1 MNQSVPK
8 SGKVKML
15 LQVGTGFTALD
26 ALATQIFT
34 VHHAHRMAMYEPVDS
49 PDETTLFPYHDRT
62 PPTTADVLRA
72 RQIVEEQLPQ
82 TPLVRSEALSA
93 EFDADVYLKREDT
106 LPTGAFK
113 VRGGVTLLSQLDS
126 EFHDPGVIAASTGN
140 HGQSIAYAGRVF
152 DVPVTI
158 VVPEDANPSKVTA
171 IERFGASV
179 VFHGKT
185 FDDAREQAETMAVE
199 QGYRYVHS
207 ANEPTLVAGVGTAGL
222 EIVEDRPEIDYLF
235 CPVGGGSSAAGY
247 CLTAGSLSD
256 TTVVGVQSEAAPA
269 MYHAWNEGHLQ
280 PAEQIDTFAE
290 GIATRVPFYLTTS
303 VLRDR
308 LDEFLLVSESA
319 IERGIRDL
327 FVEETIVAEGASAAS
342 LAGMRQLQEELRRKT
357 VMMPISGRNLTS
369 ERFREIF
376 GMASSDQ

>member
-1 MNQSVPK
+1 
-8 SGKVKML
+8 
-15 LQVGTGFTALD
+15 
-26 ALATQIFT
+26 
-34 VHHAHRMAMYEPVDS
+34 MYEPVDS

-62 PPTTADVLRA
+62 PPTPADVIRA
-72 RQIVEEQLPQ
+72 RRVVEEQLPQ
-82 TPLVRSEALSA
+82 TPLVRSEALSS

-126 EFHDPGVIAASTGN
+126 EFHDTGVIAASTGN

-179 VFHGKT
+179 MFHGET
-185 FDDAREQAETMAVE
+185 FDDARKRAEAMAVE

-207 ANEPTLVAGVGTAGL
+207 ANEPTLVAGVGTGGL
-222 EIVEDRPEIDYLF
+222 EIVEDLPEADYLF

-247 CLTAGSLSD
+247 CLTAGALSD

-269 MYHAWNEGHLQ
+269 MYHAWTEKHLE
-280 PAEQIDTFAE
+280 PAERMDTFAE

-327 FVEETIVAEGASAAS
+327 FVEETIVAEGASATS
-342 LAGMRQLQEELRRKT
+342 LAGMRQLQEELRGKT
-357 VMMPISGRNLTS
+357 VVFPISGRNLS
-369 ERFREIF
+369 PERFRRIL
-376 GMASSDQ
+376 GAAPSDR